1 MPMQKMTTAKAAMIS
16 SCTHEDEQHAAAED
30 EVEEEEEDEDEDR
43 PAPRRRDR
51 EAMRIAAESDTT
63 FWSGTPS
70 ARRQITKRD
79 RGGPA
84 W

>member
-30 EVEEEEEDEDEDR
+30 EAEEEEDEDEDR

-51 EAMRIAAESDTT
+51 EAMRIAAESLRQA
-63 FWSGTPS
+63 G
-70 ARRQITKRD
+70 QITKRD

>member
-30 EVEEEEEDEDEDR
+30 EAEEEEEDEDEDR

-51 EAMRIAAESDTT
+51 EAMRIAAESLRQA
-63 FWSGTPS
+63 G
-70 ARRQITKRD
+70 QITKRD